1 MQKTALYEL
10 PIILRFRSKSKYSF
24 GAHYV
29 LIYTPSVL
37 LSRSQLVRAHVG
49 PTSGVPPRHFD
60 GEAEHRN
67 GQTQKRADDGPAVR
81 ANNAQSPIGTP
92 ASKSG
97 ASVPDKPSG
106 ANHKSTIER
115 EPLPYVWTCILCKA
129 ATRQRTMRKLREWR
143 SNHIAYSHKTERQ
156 QVNMIKRRITILTAA
171 DLPQDNAGWV
181 CAFCNKGIPH
191 APQNQLRES
200 ARSSHGTRQKRPNLV
215 FARELVRL
223 QKRRHPRI
231 TASSK
236 AGNRMSLASTRR
248 RVANNIQ
255 EIEQSSGHQL
265 VYYPD
270 QRRQKKS
277 RRRLSCSRCYGSWTQ
292 GKDIPD
298 KCANF
303 TFNDRLAHPSFIV
316 QWKKLRTMKD
326 KNLAPRVPNAWKLS
340 PEQVS
345 NLEEVV
351 KTMVKKRHGK
361 LPSELRSWKRRLT
374 EEGIEP
380 SSGPSSLIT
389 IHSLNVDGKHR
400 AWKFM
405 NQFVAERK
413 EWPSCKKST

>member
-1 MQKTALYEL
+1 MNGCKHQMTPNVPSSDYAKL
-10 PIILRFRSKSKYSF
+10 PYMSYQSYCGSARSQS
-24 GAHYV
+24 
-29 LIYTPSVL
+29 IPSVHTMSSSIL
-37 LSRSQLVRAHVG
+37 LLFTLSRSQLVRAHVG
-49 PTSGVPPRHFD
+49 PTSGVPPRHFG

-106 ANHKSTIER
+106 ANHKSTIGR
-115 EPLPYVWTCILCKA
+115 EPLPYVWTCNLCKA

-171 DLPQDNAGWV
+171 DLPQDNAGCV

-200 ARSSHGTRQKRPNLV
+200 ARSSHENW
-215 FARELVRL
+215 VRL

-303 TFNDRLAHPSFIV
+303 TFNDRLTHPIFIV

-340 PEQVS
+340 PEQVR
-345 NLEEVV
+345 NLEVV
-351 KTMVKKRHGK
+351 KPWSRKGMASYH
-361 LPSELRSWKRRLT
+361 
-374 EEGIEP
+374 P
-380 SSGPSSLIT
+380 SSGPG
-389 IHSLNVDGKHR
+389 NAV
-400 AWKFM
+400 
-405 NQFVAERK
+405 
-413 EWPSCKKST
+413 